1 MAVKILII
9 GGGPGGYVAA
19 LRSAA
24 LGGDVTLIEKEHLGG
39 TCLNWGCI
47 PSKIMK
53 HSADMLVK
61 FSEAAKLGIRVQ
73 GEVLADMAAL
83 MERKNKILDIQR
95 TGIASLLK
103 TGHVSVETGRAKIK
117 GPGRVEVA
125 LNDGTQKELEYDR
138 LILATGTEPLDVP
151 AFPFDHDRIL
161 SSNDILQLTGIPKSL
176 VIVGGGVIGCEFAC
190 IFSALGSEVTVVEA
204 MSRLLPLPS
213 VDEDCSKLLLKEM
226 KKRKITVLC
235 DTVVQSSELEGDLLS
250 IRLAVSPFTDNK
262 DPKKLKTDVI
272 QAEKMAVCI
281 GRSALSKDL
290 GLETIGLDPTPQG
303 WIEVDGRMET
313 RVKGVY
319 AIGDILGPRK
329 VMLAHVASHEGI
341 IAAGNLMGQESL
353 MNYEV
358 IPGAIFTMPEIG
370 TVGLSESEALK
381 KGLDIG
387 CFTVNFRTLGKA
399 QAIDE
404 LPGFAKMIVEKKSGK
419 ILGVHLMGA
428 HATDLIAEATLAVQK
443 GLTAKDLAHTIHAH
457 PTLAEIMGEVAL
469 KAAGTPIHG

>member
-1 MAVKILII
+1 MAVKIVII

-19 LRSAA
+19 LRAAA
-24 LGGDVTLIEKEHLGG
+24 LGGQVTLIEKENLGG

-61 FSEAAKLGIRVQ
+61 FSEAGKLGIRVE
-73 GEVLADMAAL
+73 GKILPDMAAL

-103 TGHVSVETGRAKIK
+103 TGHVSVEKGRARIK
-117 GPGRVEVA
+117 DPGRIEVA
-125 LNDGTQKELEYDR
+125 LNDGTYKELEYDR
-138 LILATGTEPLDVP
+138 LILATGTEPLNVP
-151 AFPFDHDRIL
+151 AFPFDHDRIV
-161 SSNDILQLTGIPKSL
+161 SSNDILQLTEIPKSL

-190 IFSALGSEVTVVEA
+190 IFSALGAEVTIVEA

-226 KKRKITVLC
+226 KKRKIMVLC
-235 DTVVQSSELEGDLLS
+235 DTVVQSAEINGDLLS

-262 DPKKLKTDVI
+262 DPKKLKAEEI

-290 GLETIGLDPTPQG
+290 GLETIGLGPTPQG
-303 WIEVDGRMET
+303 WIEVDDRMET
-313 RVKGVY
+313 CIKGVY
-319 AIGDILGPRK
+319 AIGDILGPQK

-341 IAAGNLMGQESL
+341 IAAENVMGRESL

-370 TVGLSESEALK
+370 TVGLSEAEAVK
-381 KGLDIG
+381 NGLDID
-387 CFTVNFRTLGKA
+387 CFTVNFRILGKA

-404 LPGFAKMIVEKKSGK
+404 LPGFAKMIVEKNSGK

-469 KAAGTPIHG
+469 KASGTPIHD

>member
-1 MAVKILII
+1 MAVKIVII

-19 LRSAA
+19 LRAAA
-24 LGGDVTLIEKEHLGG
+24 LGGDVTLVERENLGG

-61 FSEAAKLGIRVQ
+61 FSEAGKLGIRVE
-73 GEVLADMAAL
+73 GKILPDMAAL
-83 MERKNKILDIQR
+83 MERKNKILDTQR
-95 TGIASLLK
+95 KGIASLLQAR
-103 TGHVSVETGRAKIK
+103 HVSVTMGRAKIK
-117 GPGRVEVA
+117 GPGCVEVA
-125 LNDGTQKELEYDR
+125 LNDGTRKEFEYDR
-138 LILATGTEPLDVP
+138 LILATGTEPLNVP
-151 AFPFDHDRIL
+151 AFPFDHDRIV
-161 SSNDILQLTGIPKSL
+161 SSNDALELAEIPKSL

-190 IFSALGSEVTVVEA
+190 IFSALGAEVTIVEA

-213 VDEDCSKLLLKEM
+213 VDEECSKLLLKEM
-226 KKRKITVLC
+226 KKRKITVIC
-235 DTVVQSSELEGDLLS
+235 DTVVQSSALNGDLLS

-262 DPKKLKTDVI
+262 DSKKLKAEEI

-290 GLETIGLDPTPQG
+290 GLETIDLSPTPQG
-303 WIEVDGRMET
+303 WIEADERMET
-313 RVKGVY
+313 RIKGVY
-319 AIGDILGPRK
+319 AIGDILGPQK

-341 IAAGNLMGQESL
+341 IAAENAMGKENT

-370 TVGLSESEALK
+370 TVGLSEAEAVK
-381 KGLDIG
+381 KGLDID
-387 CFTVNFRTLGKA
+387 CFAVNFRTLGKA

-404 LPGFAKMIVEKKSGK
+404 LPGFAKMIIEKNSGK

-469 KAAGTPIHG
+469 KASGTPIHG